1 MMIKNQIF
9 KFRETCPAS
18 SESVILLVTQRRTA
32 NIDLKSN
39 IQVLR
44 TRRASRKSESDS
56 GAGGQKKQGFC
67 CAWQHN
73 QIF

>member
-1 MMIKNQIF
+1 MVLLRAQPN
-9 KFRETCPAS
+9 FRH
-18 SESVILLVTQRRTA
+18 LRDY
-32 NIDLKSN
+32 DLKSN

-56 GAGGQKKQGFC
+56 GAGVQKKQGFC